1 MVGDTGW
8 RRNGWVALFVL
19 PSLAGMLLFVIGPI
33 AASAV
38 LTLYDW
44 DLLTDPEFT
53 GLDNLRRLAADDE
66 VWAALRHTL
75 TFIAGYV
82 PSVMV
87 LALFL
92 ALALN
97 AKLRGLVLLRTAFF
111 LPVVSSWVAVALLW
125 KWLFNPRYGL
135 INYGLDQIGVEGP
148 TWLFDKSWAM
158 PAIIITSVWKD
169 LGFVAVLF
177 LAGLQAIPHDV
188 YEASSLDGAG
198 PLQQLRSITV
208 PLLRPTIFFVSII
221 SIINSFQVFPQV
233 WVMIEG
239 GPAGATTVIVE
250 RVVKH
255 AFSYGEMGYAAAISW
270 VLFALVFVVTA
281 VQLVLQRRGAF
292 GDV

>member
-8 RRNGWVALFVL
+8 RRTGWIALFIL

-33 AASAV
+33 AASAA
-38 LTLYDW
+38 LSLYHW
-44 DLLTDPEFT
+44 DLLTDREFA
-53 GLDNLRRLAADDE
+53 GLDNFRRLFGDE
-66 VWAALRHTL
+66 DVWAALRHTL
-75 TFIAGYV
+75 AFIGGYV

-87 LALFL
+87 LALLL
-92 ALALN
+92 ALTLN
-97 AKLRGLVLLRTAFF
+97 SKLKGIALLRTAFF

-135 INYGLDQIGVEGP
+135 INYGLEQIGIEGP
-148 TWLFDKSWAM
+148 AWLFDKGWAM

-198 PLQQLRSITV
+198 PFQQLRSITV

-233 WVMIEG
+233 WVMTEG

-255 AFSYGEMGYAAAISW
+255 AFSYGEMGYAATISW
-270 VLFALVFVVTA
+270 VLFVLVLTVT
-281 VQLVLQRRGAF
+281 VFQLWLQRREAF
-292 GDV
+292 DV

>member
-8 RRNGWVALFVL
+8 RRNAWIAFFIL

-33 AASAV
+33 VASAV
-38 LTLYDW
+38 LTLYHW
-44 DLLTDPEFT
+44 DLLTDPEFA
-53 GLDNLRRLAADDE
+53 GLDNFRRLAGDE
-66 VWAALRHTL
+66 EIWAALRHTL
-75 TFIAGYV
+75 AFIAGYV

-87 LALFL
+87 LALLL

-97 AKLRGLVLLRTAFF
+97 AKLRGIALLRTAFF

-135 INYGLDQIGVEGP
+135 INYGLERIGIEGP
-148 TWLFDKSWAM
+148 TWLFDKDWAM
-158 PAIIITSVWKD
+158 SAIIITSVWKD

-188 YEASSLDGAG
+188 YEASSLDGAS
-198 PLQQLRSITV
+198 PFQQLRSITV

-233 WVMIEG
+233 WVMTEG

-255 AFSYGEMGYAAAISW
+255 AFSYGEMGYAATISW
-270 VLFALVFVVTA
+270 VLFVLVLAVTV
-281 VQLVLQRRGAF
+281 VQLWLQRREAF
-292 GDV
+292 DV

>member
-44 DLLTDPEFT
+44 DLLTDPEFS
-53 GLDNLRRLAADDE
+53 GLDNLRKLAADDE

-97 AKLRGLVLLRTAFF
+97 AKLRGLALLRTAFF

-135 INYGLDQIGVEGP
+135 INHGLAQIGIEGP
-148 TWLFDKSWAM
+148 GWLFDRDWAM

-233 WVMIEG
+233 WVMTEG
-239 GPAGATTVIVE
+239 GPAGATTVVVE

-255 AFSYGEMGYAAAISW
+255 AFSYGDMGYAATISW
-270 VLFALVFVVTA
+270 VLFVLVLAVTV
-281 VQLVLQRRGAF
+281 VQLWLQRREAF
-292 GDV
+292 DV

>member
-38 LTLYDW
+38 LTLYEW
-44 DLLTDPEFT
+44 DLLTDPEFV
-53 GLDNLRRLAADDE
+53 GLDNLRRLWADDE

-82 PSVMV
+82 PTVMV
-87 LALFL
+87 LALLL

-97 AKLRGLVLLRTAFF
+97 ARLRGLALLRTAFF

-135 INYGLDQIGVEGP
+135 INYGLERIGVDGP
-148 TWLFDKSWAM
+148 GWLFDKEWAM
-158 PAIIITSVWKD
+158 PAIIVTSVWKD

-188 YEASSLDGAG
+188 YEASSLDGAS

-233 WVMIEG
+233 WVMTEG
-239 GPAGATTVIVE
+239 GPAGATTVVVE

-255 AFSYGEMGYAAAISW
+255 AFSYGEMGYAATISW
-270 VLFALVFVVTA
+270 VLFALVMSVTV
-281 VQLVLQRRGAF
+281 VQLWLQRREAF
-292 GDV
+292 DV

>member
-97 AKLRGLVLLRTAFF
+97 AKLRGLALLRTAFF

-135 INYGLDQIGVEGP
+135 INYGLERIGVEGP
-148 TWLFDKSWAM
+148 AWLFDKSWAM

-233 WVMIEG
+233 WVMTEG
-239 GPAGATTVIVE
+239 GPAGATTVVME

-255 AFSYGEMGYAAAISW
+255 AFSYGEMGYAATISW
-270 VLFALVFVVTA
+270 VLFALVLSVTV
-281 VQLVLQRRGAF
+281 VQLWLQRREAF
-292 GDV
+292 DV

>member
-8 RRNGWVALFVL
+8 RRTGWIALFIL

-33 AASAV
+33 AASAA

-44 DLLTDPEFT
+44 DLLTDREFA
-53 GLDNLRRLAADDE
+53 GLDNFRRLFGDE
-66 VWAALRHTL
+66 DVWAALRHTL
-75 TFIAGYV
+75 TFICGYV

-87 LALFL
+87 LALLL
-92 ALALN
+92 ALTLN
-97 AKLRGLVLLRTAFF
+97 SKLKGIALLRTAFF

-135 INYGLDQIGVEGP
+135 INYGLDQIGIEGP
-148 TWLFDKSWAM
+148 KWLFDKEWAM
-158 PAIIITSVWKD
+158 PAIIVTSVWKD

-198 PLQQLRSITV
+198 SFQQLRSITV

-233 WVMIEG
+233 WIMTEG

-255 AFSYGEMGYAAAISW
+255 AFSYGEMGYAATISW
-270 VLFALVFVVTA
+270 VLFALVLSVT
-281 VQLVLQRRGAF
+281 VFQLWLQRREAF
-292 GDV
+292 DV

>member
-38 LTLYDW
+38 LTLYEW
-44 DLLTDPEFT
+44 DLLTDPEFV
-53 GLDNLRRLAADDE
+53 GLDNLRRLWADDE

-82 PSVMV
+82 PTVMV
-87 LALFL
+87 LALLL

-97 AKLRGLVLLRTAFF
+97 ARLRGLALLRTAFF

-135 INYGLDQIGVEGP
+135 INYGLERIGVDGP
-148 TWLFDKSWAM
+148 GWLFDKEWAM
-158 PAIIITSVWKD
+158 PAIIVTSVWKD

-188 YEASSLDGAG
+188 YEASSLDGAS

-233 WVMIEG
+233 WVMTEG
-239 GPAGATTVIVE
+239 GPAGATTVVVE

-255 AFSYGEMGYAAAISW
+255 AFSYGEMGYAATISW
-270 VLFALVFVVTA
+270 VLFALVMGVTV
-281 VQLVLQRRGAF
+281 VQLWLQRREAF
-292 GDV
+292 DV

>member
-8 RRNGWVALFVL
+8 RRNVWVALFVL
-19 PSLAGMLLFVIGPI
+19 PSLVGMLLFVVGPI
-33 AASAV
+33 AASAA
-38 LTLYDW
+38 LTLYEW
-44 DLLTDPEFT
+44 DLLTDPEFV
-53 GLDNLRRLAADDE
+53 GLGNLRRLAADDE

-82 PSVMV
+82 PTVMV
-87 LALFL
+87 LALLL

-97 AKLRGLVLLRTAFF
+97 ARLRGLALLRTAFF

-135 INYGLDQIGVEGP
+135 INYGLERIGVEGP
-148 TWLFDKSWAM
+148 GWLFDKGWAM
-158 PAIIITSVWKD
+158 PAIIVTSVWKD

-177 LAGLQAIPHDV
+177 LAGLQAIPRDV

-221 SIINSFQVFPQV
+221 SVINSFQVFPQV
-233 WVMIEG
+233 WVMTEG
-239 GPAGATTVIVE
+239 GPAGATTVVVE

-255 AFSYGEMGYAAAISW
+255 AFSYGEMGYAATISW
-270 VLFALVFVVTA
+270 VLFALVLGVTV
-281 VQLVLQRRGAF
+281 VQLWLQRREAF
-292 GDV
+292 DV

>member
-44 DLLTDPEFT
+44 DLLTDPEFS

-82 PSVMV
+82 PTVMV
-87 LALFL
+87 LALLL

-97 AKLRGLVLLRTAFF
+97 AKLRGLALLRTAFF

-135 INYGLDQIGVEGP
+135 INHGLDSIGITGP
-148 TWLFDKSWAM
+148 GWLFDKDWAM
-158 PAIIITSVWKD
+158 PAIIVTSVWKD

-233 WVMIEG
+233 WVMTEG
-239 GPAGATTVIVE
+239 GPAGATTVVVE

-255 AFSYGEMGYAAAISW
+255 AFSYGDMGYAATISW
-270 VLFALVFVVTA
+270 VLFVLVLAVTV
-281 VQLVLQRRGAF
+281 VQLWLQRREAF
-292 GDV
+292 DV

>member
-8 RRNGWVALFVL
+8 RRTGWIALFIL
-19 PSLAGMLLFVIGPI
+19 PSLTGMLLFVIGPI
-33 AASAV
+33 AASAA
-38 LTLYDW
+38 LTLYHW
-44 DLLTDPEFT
+44 DLLTDREFA
-53 GLDNLRRLAADDE
+53 GLANFRRLWGDDD

-75 TFIAGYV
+75 TFIGGYV
-82 PSVMV
+82 PSVTV
-87 LALFL
+87 LALLL
-92 ALALN
+92 ALTLN
-97 AKLRGLVLLRTAFF
+97 SKLKGIALLRTAFF

-135 INYGLDQIGVEGP
+135 INYGLEQVGIQGP
-148 TWLFDKSWAM
+148 TWLFDKNWAM
-158 PAIIITSVWKD
+158 PAIIVTSVWKD

-198 PLQQLRSITV
+198 PFQQLRSITV

-233 WVMIEG
+233 WVMTEG

-255 AFSYGEMGYAAAISW
+255 AFSYGEMGYAATISW
-270 VLFALVFVVTA
+270 VLFALVLSVT
-281 VQLVLQRRGAF
+281 VFQLWLQRREAF
-292 GDV
+292 DV

>member
-44 DLLTDPEFT
+44 DLLTDPEFS

-87 LALFL
+87 LALLL

-97 AKLRGLVLLRTAFF
+97 AKLRGLALLRTAFF

-135 INYGLDQIGVEGP
+135 VNHGLDRIGVEGP
-148 TWLFDKSWAM
+148 GWLFDTSWAM

-198 PLQQLRSITV
+198 PSQQLRSITV

-233 WVMIEG
+233 WVMTEG
-239 GPAGATTVIVE
+239 GPAGATTVVVE

-255 AFSYGEMGYAAAISW
+255 AFSYGEMGYAATISW
-270 VLFALVFVVTA
+270 VLFALVLSVTV
-281 VQLVLQRRGAF
+281 VQLWLQRREAF
-292 GDV
+292 DV

>member
-8 RRNGWVALFVL
+8 RRTGWIALFIL

-33 AASAV
+33 AASAA
-38 LTLYDW
+38 LSLYHW
-44 DLLTDPEFT
+44 DLLTDREFA
-53 GLDNLRRLAADDE
+53 GLDNFRRLFGDE
-66 VWAALRHTL
+66 DVWAALRHTL
-75 TFIAGYV
+75 AFIGGYV

-87 LALFL
+87 LAL
-92 ALALN
+92 
-97 AKLRGLVLLRTAFF
+97 LRAAFF

-135 INYGLDQIGVEGP
+135 INYGLEQIGIDGP
-148 TWLFDKSWAM
+148 AWLFDKGWAM
-158 PAIIITSVWKD
+158 PAIIVTSVWKD

-198 PLQQLRSITV
+198 PFQQLRSITV

-233 WVMIEG
+233 WVMTEG

-255 AFSYGEMGYAAAISW
+255 AFSYGEMGYAATISW
-270 VLFALVFVVTA
+270 VLFVLVLTVT
-281 VQLVLQRRGAF
+281 VLQLWLQRREAF
-292 GDV
+292 DV